1 MNNITI
7 AGNITRDIEIRTV
20 GADSVGSFSVADNQ
34 GKDKPAIFWNC
45 QIWGKRSGSLAPYLL
60 KGQTVTVSGT
70 ISEREYTN
78 RDGVKVK
85 TMELR
90 VNDVALQGGKREAS
104 SEGYQGGTGQRDT
117 KPARK
122 PAPDADPFA
131 VDDSDIPF

>member
-7 AGNITRDIEIRTV
+7 AGNITRDIEIRNV
-20 GADSVGSFSVADNQ
+20 GNDPVGSFSVADNQ
-34 GKDKPAIFWNC
+34 GKDKQAIFWNC
-45 QIWGKRSGSLAPYLL
+45 QLWGKRATSLAPYIV

-90 VNDVALQGGKREAS
+90 VADVALQGGKREAAADPHAPAPK
-104 SEGYQGGTGQRDT
+104 GYQ
-117 KPARK
+117 KPAE
-122 PAPDADPFA
+122 DF
-131 VDDSDIPF
+131 DSDPIPF